1 MVCLFLFYEASRCPN
16 GEIWVD
22 GSTYTTS
29 DFFSKTKG
37 SFLASPKVVPKV
49 ILKEMT
55 YPYYLYTTYIV
66 DYSYTIV
73 GFTPLSM

>member
-1 MVCLFLFYEASRCPN
+1 MVYLFIFYRARGYPN
-16 GEIWVD
+16 GEILVD

-37 SFLASPKVVPKV
+37 SFLASSKVIPKVIPKV

-73 GFTPLSM
+73 IL